1 MYSIKLKIR
10 VVEKIQLLPTKQ
22 SSVNAVVN
30 GQFLSNKVVIRRAY
44 RAPWFDDATF
54 AKPHQYSTGLVHVL
68 VNGVPVIA
76 DGKHTGAT
84 PGRAIRGSGWT
95 GHQK

>member
-44 RAPWFDDATF
+44 RAP
-54 AKPHQYSTGLVHVL
+54 
-68 VNGVPVIA
+68 
-76 DGKHTGAT
+76 
-84 PGRAIRGSGWT
+84 
-95 GHQK
+95 